1 MFRKFLIKFLKSERI
16 SKEFKLQKTNLQNKS
31 FNGNQR
37 ELPLN
42 EGLCDRLQLKP
53 GKLFVKLHPFLANV
67 HILHPMKTP

>member
-16 SKEFKLQKTNLQNKS
+16 SNEFKLQKTNLQNKS

-42 EGLCDRLQLKP
+42 EGLCARLQLN
-53 GKLFVKLHPFLANV
+53 LENSLQNFTDFW
-67 HILHPMKTP
+67 PMFTFYTP